1 MNLIRSLPRLLTNTS
16 KNNDDYG
23 ISDNLLG
30 MFAIHGIFCKGLLGL
45 FTLYSQN
52 TLSYSIHIGMDSIT
66 SIPDLLINQIPKIQ
80 ITMRYFFDRDGNYAG
95 SSMQGWEILLLLLF
109 PVALIIFLVFLPF
122 YVFYKYNSRE
132 EDKKYE
138 EEHPE
143 ILKVDSYITCWYPW
157 HRYSVAYTLALIFWV
172 IAFIIGI
179 LS

>member
-1 MNLIRSLPRLLTNTS
+1 
-16 KNNDDYG
+16 
-23 ISDNLLG
+23 

-52 TLSYSIHIGMDSIT
+52 TLSRFIHLGMVGIT
-66 SIPDLLINQIPKIQ
+66 SISDLSINKIQ

-95 SSMQGWEILLLLLF
+95 TSMQGWEIILLLLF
-109 PVALIIFLVFLPF
+109 PVALIIFFVFLPF
-122 YVFYKYNSRE
+122 FILAKYNARE

-143 ILKVDSYITCWYPW
+143 ILKADSYITCWYPW
-157 HRYSVAYTLALIFWV
+157 HRYSVAYTLTLILWV

>member
-1 MNLIRSLPRLLTNTS
+1 MLTV
-16 KNNDDYG
+16 
-23 ISDNLLG
+23 
-30 MFAIHGIFCKGLLGL
+30 HCIFCKGLLGL

-52 TLSYSIHIGMDSIT
+52 TLSRFIHLGMDSIT
-66 SIPDLLINQIPKIQ
+66 SISDLSINQIHKIQ

-95 SSMQGWEILLLLLF
+95 TSMQGWEIILLLLF

-122 YVFYKYNSRE
+122 YVFHKYSSRE

-138 EEHPE
+138 EEHKDK
-143 ILKVDSYITCWYPW
+143 IHITYLDSKQDANTHPW

>member
-1 MNLIRSLPRLLTNTS
+1 MIRSLPRLLTNTS
-16 KNNDDYG
+16 KNNDYG
-23 ISDNLLG
+23 ISNNLFG
-30 MFAIHGIFCKGLLGL
+30 MFAIHGILCKGLLRL
-45 FTLYSQN
+45 FTVHSQN
-52 TLSYSIHIGMDSIT
+52 TLSRFIHLGMDSIT
-66 SIPDLLINQIPKIQ
+66 SISNLSINQIHKMQ

-95 SSMQGWEILLLLLF
+95 TSMQGWEILLLLLF
-109 PVALIIFLVFLPF
+109 PVALIIFFVFLPF
-122 YVFYKYNSRE
+122 FILYKYDSRE

-172 IAFIIGI
+172 IGFIIGI

>member
-1 MNLIRSLPRLLTNTS
+1 MLTVHC
-16 KNNDDYG
+16 
-23 ISDNLLG
+23 ILR
-30 MFAIHGIFCKGLLGL
+30 KGLLGL

-52 TLSYSIHIGMDSIT
+52 TLSRFIHLGMVGIT
-66 SIPDLLINQIPKIQ
+66 TISDLSINQIHKIQ

-95 SSMQGWEILLLLLF
+95 TSMQGWEIILLLLF
-109 PVALIIFLVFLPF
+109 PVALIIFFVFLPF
-122 YVFYKYNSRE
+122 FILAKYNARE

-143 ILKVDSYITCWYPW
+143 ILKADSYITCWYPW
-157 HRYSVAYTLALIFWV
+157 HRYSTPYTLTLILWV

>member
-1 MNLIRSLPRLLTNTS
+1 
-16 KNNDDYG
+16 
-23 ISDNLLG
+23 

-52 TLSYSIHIGMDSIT
+52 TLSRFIHLGMVGIT
-66 SIPDLLINQIPKIQ
+66 SISDLSINQIHKIQ

-95 SSMQGWEILLLLLF
+95 TSMQGWEILLLLLF
-109 PVALIIFLVFLPF
+109 PVALIIFFVFLPF
-122 YVFYKYNSRE
+122 FILAKYNARE

-143 ILKVDSYITCWYPW
+143 ILKADSYITCWYPW

-172 IAFIIGI
+172 CGLLIS
-179 LS
+179 LLN

>member
-1 MNLIRSLPRLLTNTS
+1 
-16 KNNDDYG
+16 
-23 ISDNLLG
+23 
-30 MFAIHGIFCKGLLGL
+30 MFAIHCIFCKGLLRL

-52 TLSYSIHIGMDSIT
+52 TLSRFIYIGMVGIT
-66 SIPDLLINQIPKIQ
+66 SISDLSINQIHKIQ

-95 SSMQGWEILLLLLF
+95 TSMQGWEILLLLLF

-122 YVFYKYNSRE
+122 FILAKYNARE

-157 HRYSVAYTLALIFWV
+157 HRYSVAYTISLVCWV
-172 IAFIIGI
+172 IAM
-179 LS
+179 LMALTN

>member
-1 MNLIRSLPRLLTNTS
+1 MIRSLPRLLTNTS
-16 KNNDDYG
+16 KNNDYS

-30 MFAIHGIFCKGLLGL
+30 MFAIHGILCKSLLRL
-45 FTLYSQN
+45 FAIYPQGA
-52 TLSYSIHIGMDSIT
+52 LSRFIHLGMDSIT
-66 SIPDLLINQIPKIQ
+66 SISDLSINQIHKIQ

-122 YVFYKYNSRE
+122 YVFHKYSSRE

>member
-1 MNLIRSLPRLLTNTS
+1 MIRSLPRLLTNTS
-16 KNNDDYG
+16 KNNDYC

-30 MFAIHGIFCKGLLGL
+30 MFAIHDIFCKGLLGL

-52 TLSYSIHIGMDSIT
+52 TLSRFIHLGMDSIT
-66 SIPDLLINQIPKIQ
+66 SISNLSINQIHKIQ

-109 PVALIIFLVFLPF
+109 PITLIIFFVFLPF
-122 YVFYKYNSRE
+122 FILYKYDSRE

-172 IAFIIGI
+172 CGLLIS
-179 LS
+179 LLN

>member
-1 MNLIRSLPRLLTNTS
+1 MIRSLPRLLTNTS
-16 KNNDDYG
+16 KNNDYC

-52 TLSYSIHIGMDSIT
+52 TLSRFIHLGMVGIT
-66 SIPDLLINQIPKIQ
+66 SISDLPINQIHKIQ

-95 SSMQGWEILLLLLF
+95 TSMQGWEIILLLLF
-109 PVALIIFLVFLPF
+109 PIILIIFFVFLPF
-122 YVFYKYNSRE
+122 FILAKYNARE

-143 ILKVDSYITCWYPW
+143 ILKADSYITCWYPW

-172 IAFIIGI
+172 CGLLIS
-179 LS
+179 LLN

>member
-1 MNLIRSLPRLLTNTS
+1 
-16 KNNDDYG
+16 
-23 ISDNLLG
+23 

-52 TLSYSIHIGMDSIT
+52 TLSRFIHLGMVGIT
-66 SIPDLLINQIPKIQ
+66 SISDLPINQIHKIQ

-95 SSMQGWEILLLLLF
+95 TSMQGWEIILLLLF
-109 PVALIIFLVFLPF
+109 PITLIIFFVFLPF
-122 YVFYKYNSRE
+122 FILAKYNARE

-143 ILKVDSYITCWYPW
+143 ILKADSYITCWYPW

-172 IAFIIGI
+172 CGLLIS
-179 LS
+179 LLN

>member
-1 MNLIRSLPRLLTNTS
+1 MLTV
-16 KNNDDYG
+16 
-23 ISDNLLG
+23 
-30 MFAIHGIFCKGLLGL
+30 HGIFCKGLLGL

-52 TLSYSIHIGMDSIT
+52 TLSRFIHLGMVGIT
-66 SIPDLLINQIPKIQ
+66 SISDLSINQIHKIQ

-95 SSMQGWEILLLLLF
+95 TSMQGWEIILLLLF
-109 PVALIIFLVFLPF
+109 PITLIIFFVFLPF
-122 YVFYKYNSRE
+122 FILAKYNARE

-172 IAFIIGI
+172 CGLLIS
-179 LS
+179 LLN

>member
-1 MNLIRSLPRLLTNTS
+1 
-16 KNNDDYG
+16 
-23 ISDNLLG
+23 

-45 FTLYSQN
+45 FTIYSQN
-52 TLSYSIHIGMDSIT
+52 TLSRFIHLGMDSIT
-66 SIPDLLINQIPKIQ
+66 SISDLSINQIHKIQ

-109 PVALIIFLVFLPF
+109 PVALIFFFVLLPLF
-122 YVFYKYNSRE
+122 ILYKYNSRE

-143 ILKVDSYITCWYPW
+143 ILKADSYITCWYPW

-172 IAFIIGI
+172 CGLLIS
-179 LS
+179 LLN

>member
-1 MNLIRSLPRLLTNTS
+1 MIRSLPRLLTNTS
-16 KNNDDYG
+16 KNNDYS

-30 MFAIHGIFCKGLLGL
+30 MFAIHGIFCKGMLKL
-45 FTLYSQN
+45 FAIYPQG

-66 SIPDLLINQIPKIQ
+66 FISDLSINQIHKIQ

-122 YVFYKYNSRE
+122 YVFHKYSSRE

-143 ILKVDSYITCWYPW
+143 ILKIDSYITCWYPW

>member
-1 MNLIRSLPRLLTNTS
+1 
-16 KNNDDYG
+16 
-23 ISDNLLG
+23 
-30 MFAIHGIFCKGLLGL
+30 MFAIHCIFCKGLLGL
-45 FTLYSQN
+45 FTIYSQN
-52 TLSYSIHIGMDSIT
+52 TLSRFIYIGMDSIT
-66 SIPDLLINQIPKIQ
+66 SISDLPINQIHKIQ

-109 PVALIIFLVFLPF
+109 PVALIIFFVFLPF
-122 YVFYKYNSRE
+122 FILAKYNARE

-172 IAFIIGI
+172 CGLLIS
-179 LS
+179 LLN

>member
-1 MNLIRSLPRLLTNTS
+1 MLTV
-16 KNNDDYG
+16 
-23 ISDNLLG
+23 
-30 MFAIHGIFCKGLLGL
+30 HGILCKGLLGL

-52 TLSYSIHIGMDSIT
+52 TLSRFIHLGMVGIT
-66 SIPDLLINQIPKIQ
+66 PISDLPINQIHKIQ

-95 SSMQGWEILLLLLF
+95 SSMQGWEIILLLLF
-109 PVALIIFLVFLPF
+109 PVALIIFFVFLPF
-122 YVFYKYNSRE
+122 FILAKYNARE

-172 IAFIIGI
+172 CGLLIS
-179 LS
+179 LLN